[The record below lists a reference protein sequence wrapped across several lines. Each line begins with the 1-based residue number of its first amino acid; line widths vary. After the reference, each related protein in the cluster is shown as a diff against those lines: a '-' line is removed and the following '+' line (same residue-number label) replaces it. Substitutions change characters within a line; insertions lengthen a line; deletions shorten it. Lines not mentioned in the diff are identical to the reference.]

1 MKRKILIIDDSRPI
15 LTLLHVILNKYYTVN
30 VAANAF
36 DAMRYLGEGNLPD
49 LIISDVQ
56 MPDVDGFEFIQN
68 LNSSVLY
75 DKIPII
81 ILSGADPKSIQEKCI
96 NLSVNDYIPKPFDP
110 LFLLEKI
117 KRVMGNKNSGV
128 SYVSHPESK

>member
-1 MKRKILIIDDSRPI
+1 M
-15 LTLLHVILNKYYTVN
+15 
-30 VAANAF
+30 AANAF